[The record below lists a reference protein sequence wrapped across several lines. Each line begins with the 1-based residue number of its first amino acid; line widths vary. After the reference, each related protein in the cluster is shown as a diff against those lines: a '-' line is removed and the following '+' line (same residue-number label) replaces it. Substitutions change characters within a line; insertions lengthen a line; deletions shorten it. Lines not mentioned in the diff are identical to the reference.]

1 MGLNYDKDH
10 QKRGKS
16 ENERIL
22 FAAGIFPACTGLF
35 PDCPT
40 IPSLRERACR
50 CCPKTDG
57 LKKPKLNEG
66 VFNGND

>member
-10 QKRGKS
+10 QVRGKK
-16 ENERIL
+16 ENERML
-22 FAAGIFPACTGLF
+22 FAGGKFPECRGLF

-40 IPSLRERACR
+40 LPTLRESACR

-57 LKKPKLNEG
+57 LKKPRLEAG
-66 VFNGND
+66 VFNGTD